1 MCDIWGID
9 EFIEA
14 APMKISAAITG
25 SWRAIPTCTNKRN
38 KVRTCGGTQTPMTA
52 FFVSRAFQ
60 RKFTFVRARA
70 MKLDF
75 LADGGLVFS

>member
-1 MCDIWGID
+1 
-9 EFIEA
+9 
-14 APMKISAAITG
+14 
-25 SWRAIPTCTNKRN
+25 
-38 KVRTCGGTQTPMTA
+38 MTA